1 MTDIQ
6 HERRLLL
13 LVNPMAG
20 RRLAQSKL
28 YEIIDRF
35 VKAGYEVTVHPTQSR
50 GDAVNQ
56 VLQKGE
62 RFSRIVCCGGDGTL
76 NEVITGLAG
85 LKDRPELGYIP
96 TGTTNDFAHS
106 LGFSKDP
113 AAAADTAA
121 AGIPFRCDIGR
132 FAEQQSA
139 GLPSA
144 ERCFTYI
151 AAFGA
156 FTDVAYTTDQQAK
169 NLFGGLAY
177 LFEGAKRLGNL
188 RSFTVEV
195 SCESGLIR
203 DEFIFGAVVNS
214 LSVAGHKGFFSDD
227 VSLNDGEFEVLLIR
241 RPQTVAELNTIIGD
255 LLSQR
260 FDQQLIRFFR
270 TASIRFSSAEPLA
283 WTLDGEDGGSMETA
297 EITCLQSAVTFIIP
311 PQTAE

>member
-1 MTDIQ
+1 MADTR
-6 HERRLLL
+6 HEERRLLL
-13 LVNPMAG
+13 IVNPMAG
-20 RRLAQSKL
+20 KRLAQSKL

-35 VKAGYEVTVHPTQSR
+35 VKADYEVTVYPTQSR
-50 GDAVNQ
+50 GDAASQ
-56 VLQKGE
+56 VRRKGSQ
-62 RFSRIVCCGGDGTL
+62 FSRIVCCGGDGTL

-85 LKDRPELGYIP
+85 LKNPPELGYIP

-121 AGIPFRCDIGR
+121 AGLPFRCDIGQ
-132 FAEQQSA
+132 F
-139 GLPSA
+139 G

-177 LFEGAKRLGNL
+177 LFEGVKRLGNL
-188 RSFTVEV
+188 RSFVVEV
-195 SCESGLIR
+195 SCEKGLIR

-241 RPQTVAELNTIIGD
+241 RPQTAAELNGIIGD
-255 LLSQR
+255 LLNQR
-260 FDQQLIRFFR
+260 FDQQLIRFFK
-270 TASIRFSSAEPLA
+270 TSSIRFSCAEPLA
-283 WTLDGEDGGSMETA
+283 WTLDGEEGGSA
-297 EITCLQSAVTFIIP
+297 ENVEISCLQSAVTFIVA
-311 PQTAE
+311 PQNAE

>member
-20 RRLAQSKL
+20 KKLAQSKL

-50 GDAVNQ
+50 GDATSQ
-56 VLQKGE
+56 VLRKGGQ
-62 RFSRIVCCGGDGTL
+62 FCRIVCCGGDGTL

-85 LKDRPELGYIP
+85 LKDPPELGYIP

-106 LGFSKDP
+106 LGFSKEP
-113 AAAADTAA
+113 ATAADTAA

-132 FAEQQSA
+132 F
-139 GLPSA
+139 G

-156 FTDVAYTTDQQAK
+156 FTDVAYTTAQQAK

-177 LFEGAKRLGNL
+177 LFEGVKRLGSL

-195 SCESGLIR
+195 SCKKGLIR

-227 VSLNDGEFEVLLIR
+227 VSLNDGEFEVLLVR
-241 RPQTVAELNTIIGD
+241 RPQTIAELNAIIGD
-255 LLSQR
+255 LVSQR
-260 FDQQLIRFFR
+260 FDQQRIRFFK
-270 TASIRFSSAEPLA
+270 TDDVRFSCSEPLS
-283 WTLDGEDGGSMETA
+283 WTLDGEDGGSVEEV
-297 EITCLQSAVTFIIP
+297 EISCLQNAVTFIVA
-311 PQTAE
+311 PQAAE